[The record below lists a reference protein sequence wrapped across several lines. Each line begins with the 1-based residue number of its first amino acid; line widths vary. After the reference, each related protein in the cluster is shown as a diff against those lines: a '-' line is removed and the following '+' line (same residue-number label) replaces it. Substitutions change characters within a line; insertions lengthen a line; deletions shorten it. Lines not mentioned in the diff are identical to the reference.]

1 MQPLDET
8 GYERPGPDE
17 PESDKTRPQIKKPR
31 SKNIQRELCNN
42 NCIRKCNT
50 KFSDDERWCIFEQY
64 RKLKTEQRQRD
75 FITNYTA
82 EVINSGLRTTI
93 FYLPKVGERVQ
104 VCKTMFINT
113 LALTK
118 HLLKRRP
125 PTTNG
130 NNE

>member
-1 MQPLDET
+1 MQPLDK
-8 GYERPGPDE
+8 PGPDE
-17 PESDKTRPQIKKPR
+17 PESDKIRPQIKKPR

-42 NCIRKCNT
+42 NCIRKCNA
-50 KFSDDERWCIFEQY
+50 KFSDDERWWIYEQY
-64 RKLKTEQRQRD
+64 RKLKTEQQQRD
-75 FITNYTA
+75 FITKNTA

-104 VCKTMFINT
+104 VCKTMFVNT
-113 LALTK
+113 FALAK

-130 NNE
+130 NNQ